1 MVSEFAEVDALPGAK
16 VEFAVGDGDCEAD
29 AEEGAF
35 CVGGHV
41 VGAFHGVLIVGLMLF
56 YDVVH
61 NLLHINSHIG
71 VGILIDGE
79 GT

>member
-41 VGAFHGVLIVGLMLF
+41 VGAFHCVLLTLASSAVKITCSSRWEF
-56 YDVVH
+56 FH
-61 NLLHINSHIG
+61 RLL
-71 VGILIDGE
+71 
-79 GT
+79 